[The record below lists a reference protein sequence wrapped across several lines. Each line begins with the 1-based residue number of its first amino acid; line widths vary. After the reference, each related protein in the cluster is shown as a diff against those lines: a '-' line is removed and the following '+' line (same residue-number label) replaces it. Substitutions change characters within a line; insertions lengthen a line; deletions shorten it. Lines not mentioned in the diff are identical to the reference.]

1 VKVVDLVFEGKRV
14 EFKFNGKKVS
24 GTCELETKNTL
35 VVEGKTYPKRS
46 LTGLKVEGMG
56 VSRVFYERS
65 LEERL
70 KRLLGE

>member
-1 VKVVDLVFEGKRV
+1 MKALDLVFEGKRV
-14 EFKFNGKKVS
+14 EFEFNGRKVS

-35 VVEGKTYPKRS
+35 LVDGKTYPKRS
-46 LTGLKVEGMG
+46 LTGLKVEARG

-70 KRLLGE
+70 KRLLAE